1 MPIQSNPRVLARR
14 QPVVVNPPL
23 PHPPDFRPL
32 QDATTRY
39 MRFLLIIRQQIT
51 EQWER
56 LHGAPGRELSDVEDL
71 GNGRYRIQYQN
82 GYIYKWGRK
91 VAWLYGAIA
100 DKYHALG
107 GVNSWLGFPYTEA
120 ENIHQESNFIAQEI
134 DFDGGKVKG
143 FENGYIY
150 WWPDTGAIDLNKVT
164 VHYTGLICYGDT
176 TGWGPD
182 EPYVIIGVNPGVP
195 DSGATVPTPIYNDVD
210 AGESRPDL
218 MHLCTCLPLGLTL
231 TILLMEH
238 DEGDPDKYRDIV
250 KAFVTNTSAAITTAT
265 AFIPIV
271 GPAVSA
277 IVGPVLTAAGPAI
290 TDALNSAL
298 GTDDEQLAYI
308 TMQISPKQMVVW
320 AARTTNSWE
329 KGVGFKF
336 QSPLLSGDGGSYK
349 VYFGIVPA

>member
-1 MPIQSNPRVLARR
+1 MPIQSDSRVLTSR
-14 QPVVVNPPL
+14 QPVVFNPQPR
-23 PHPPDFRPL
+23 PADFRPTR
-32 QDATTRY
+32 DATTRY
-39 MRFLLIIRQQIT
+39 WAFLRAIRQQIT
-51 EQWER
+51 EQWQKLE
-56 LHGAPGRELSDVEDL
+56 GAPGRELSDVEDL
-71 GNGRYRIQYQN
+71 GNNRFRMKYEN
-82 GYIYKWGRK
+82 GYIYKCGRK
-91 VAWLYGAIA
+91 VAWVYGAIG

-120 ENIHQESNFIAQEI
+120 ENIEQEPNFIAKEI
-134 DFDGGKVKG
+134 DFDGGRVKG

-150 WWPDTGAIDLNKVT
+150 WWPDTGAIDLNNVT
-164 VHYTGLICYGDT
+164 VHYTGLVCYGET

-182 EPYVIIGVNPGVP
+182 EPYVIIGANPGVP
-195 DSGATVPTPIYNDVD
+195 YTEATVPTPIYSVE

-238 DEGDPDKYRDIV
+238 DEGDPDKYKEVVRTV
-250 KAFVTNTSAAITTAT
+250 VTNTAAAITTAT

-271 GPAVSA
+271 GPAASA
-277 IVGPVLTAAGPAI
+277 IVGPVLTALIPDI
-290 TDALNSAL
+290 TDFLNSAL
-298 GTDDEQLAYI
+298 GTDDEQLARI
-308 TMQISPKQMVVW
+308 TMYIPPKQMVVL
-320 AARTTNSWE
+320 AARTVNSWE